1 MNKKKLSIFVIF
13 LMIFSALPL
22 QASITL
28 YLKLRFFE
36 GIREG
41 AEEPPKFVT
50 SSHLQ
55 STVSASIRSKF
66 ILAEEKEQIKKV
78 FNLREV
84 ELITEADLSWN
95 SKGSK
100 NISHLFR
107 LDSKIYRILITPS
120 ERDRMHQ
127 FKIEVFEQDKT
138 GENSLLDTEIIL
150 PEENIAVFGFED
162 KQGKPYFLSF
172 HIPKR
177 VDVGVDVGEIG
188 GIVGGVVPGER
199 DKDFAKDAVRAVGEI
214 KPPKLIKL
222 VKPVYPEEARREGVE
237 GVVIVEARTDK
248 EGNVEAVQVLRGI
261 DPHLN
266 KAAMAAVLQWKY
278 EPMYIKGKP
287 NGVVFTVTVRFKL
300 KDKDKEIG
308 DFAKGA
314 IELGEDEKPRLVKEV
329 KPVYPEELRKAGIQ
343 GVVTLRIRTD
353 EQGRVAKVRVLTS
366 ESSLLN
372 KPAIDAVRQWIYEV
386 YYSKEKP
393 KPVVFP
399 VKITFKLR

>member
-1 MNKKKLSIFVIF
+1 MSKKKLSIFAIF

-22 QASITL
+22 QASVTL

-41 AEEPPKFVT
+41 AAEPSKFVS

-95 SKGSK
+95 SKDSK
-100 NISHLFR
+100 KISHLFR

-138 GENSLLDTEIIL
+138 GESSLLDTEIIL

-172 HIPKR
+172 HIPDR
-177 VDVGVDVGEIG
+177 VVVVG
-188 GIVGGVVPGER
+188 GIVGGVTGGVVPVER
-199 DKDFAKDAVRAVGEI
+199 DKDFAKGAVRAVGEI

-248 EGNVEAVQVLRGI
+248 EGNVAAVQVLRGI

-314 IELGEDEKPRLVKEV
+314 IELGEDEKPKVLKKVN
-329 KPVYPEELRKAGIQ
+329 PVYPEELRKAGIQ
-343 GVVTLRIRTD
+343 GVVILKVKTD
-353 EQGRVAKVRVLTS
+353 EQGRVAAVRVLSS

-393 KPVVFP
+393 KSVVFP
-399 VKITFKLR
+399 VKVTFKLR

>member
-22 QASITL
+22 KASVTL

-36 GIREG
+36 GLREG
-41 AEEPPKFVT
+41 AAEPSKFVS

-66 ILAEEKEQIKKV
+66 ILAEEKDQIKKV

-84 ELITEADLSWN
+84 RLITEADLSWN
-95 SKGSK
+95 SKDSK

-120 ERDRMHQ
+120 ERVRTNQ

-138 GENSLLDTEIIL
+138 GENNLLDTEIIL

-172 HIPKR
+172 HVPDR
-177 VDVGVDVGEIG
+177 AVAVS
-188 GIVGGVVPGER
+188 GIVGGVAGGVVPGER
-199 DKDFAKDAVRAVGEI
+199 DKDFAKGAVRAVGEI
-214 KPPKLIKL
+214 KPPKLIKII
-222 VKPVYPEEARREGVE
+222 KPVYPEEARRERVE
-237 GVVIVEARTDK
+237 GMVIVEARTDK

-266 KAAMAAVLQWKY
+266 KAAIDAVRQWKY

-287 NGVVFTVTVRFKL
+287 NGVVFTTTVTFKL

-314 IELGEDEKPRLVKEV
+314 IELGEDEKPKVLKKVN
-329 KPVYPEELRKAGIQ
+329 PVYPEELRKAGIQ
-343 GVVTLRIRTD
+343 GVVILKVKTD
-353 EQGRVAKVRVLTS
+353 EQGRVAAVRVSSS

-372 KPAIDAVRQWIYEV
+372 KPAIDAVKKWIFEV

-393 KPVVFP
+393 KLVVFP
-399 VKITFKLR
+399 VKVTFKLR

>member
-1 MNKKKLSIFVIF
+1 MNKKKLSIFAIF

-22 QASITL
+22 KASVTL

-36 GIREG
+36 GLREEA
-41 AEEPPKFVT
+41 AEPSKFVS

-66 ILAEEKEQIKKV
+66 ILAEEKDQIKKV

-84 ELITEADLSWN
+84 RLITEADLSWS
-95 SKGSK
+95 SKDSK

-120 ERDRMHQ
+120 ERVRTNQ

-172 HIPKR
+172 HIPDR
-177 VDVGVDVGEIG
+177 VVVVG
-188 GIVGGVVPGER
+188 GITGGVAGGVVPGER
-199 DKDFAKDAVRAVGEI
+199 VKDFAKDAVRAVGEI
-214 KPPKLIKL
+214 KPPKLIKEVL
-222 VKPVYPEEARREGVE
+222 PVYPEEARKEGVE
-237 GVVIVEARTDK
+237 GVVILEARTDK

-287 NGVVFTVTVRFKL
+287 NGIVFTITVRFKL

-308 DFAKGA
+308 DFAEGA

-353 EQGRVAKVRVLTS
+353 EQGRVAAIRVLSS
-366 ESSLLN
+366 ESSLLS
-372 KPAIDAVRQWIYEV
+372 KPAIDAVRQWKYEV
-386 YYSKEKP
+386 YYSKGKP
-393 KPVVFP
+393 KSVVFP
-399 VKITFKLR
+399 VKVTFKLR

>member
-1 MNKKKLSIFVIF
+1 MNKKKLSIFAIL

-41 AEEPPKFVT
+41 AEEPPKFVS

-55 STVSASIRSKF
+55 STVTASIRSKF
-66 ILAEEKEQIKKV
+66 ILAEEKDQIKKV

-84 ELITEADLSWN
+84 RLITEADLSWN
-95 SKGSK
+95 SKDSE
-100 NISHLFR
+100 NISHLLR

-120 ERDRMHQ
+120 KRVRTHQ
-127 FKIEVFEQDKT
+127 FKIEVFEQDQT
-138 GENSLLDTEIIL
+138 GESSLLDTEIIL

-172 HIPKR
+172 HVPER
-177 VDVGVDVGEIG
+177 VAVVE
-188 GIVGGVVPGER
+188 GIVGGVAGGVIPGER
-199 DKDFAKDAVRAVGEI
+199 DKDFAKGAVRAVGDI
-214 KPPKLIKL
+214 KPPKLINV
-222 VKPVYPEEARREGVE
+222 VKVVYPEEARKQGVE
-237 GVVIVEARTDK
+237 GTVIVEARTDK
-248 EGNVEAVQVLRGI
+248 EGNVADVQVLRGI
-261 DPHLN
+261 DPYLN
-266 KAAMAAVLQWKY
+266 KAAIDAVRQWKY

-287 NGVVFTVTVRFKL
+287 YGVVFTTTVRFEL

-314 IELGEDEKPRLVKEV
+314 IELGEDEKPKLLEKVD
-329 KPVYPEELRKAGIQ
+329 PVYPEELRKAGIQ
-343 GVVTLRIRTD
+343 GVVTLRVRTD
-353 EQGRVAKVRVLTS
+353 EQGCVAKVRVLSS

-372 KPAIDAVRQWIYEV
+372 KPAIDAVRQWKYEV
-386 YYSKEKP
+386 FYSEEKP
-393 KPVVFP
+393 KPVTFT
-399 VKITFKLR
+399 VKVTFKLR

>member
-1 MNKKKLSIFVIF
+1 MSKKKLSIFAIF

-22 QASITL
+22 QASVTL

-41 AEEPPKFVT
+41 AEEPPKFV
-50 SSHLQ
+50 SSSYLQ

-66 ILAEEKEQIKKV
+66 ILDEEKEQIKKV

-95 SKGSK
+95 SKNSK

-120 ERDRMHQ
+120 ERIRTNQ

-172 HIPKR
+172 HIPDR
-177 VDVGVDVGEIG
+177 VVVG
-188 GIVGGVVPGER
+188 GIVGGVAGGVVPGER
-199 DKDFAKDAVRAVGEI
+199 DKDFAKGAVRAVGEI
-214 KPPKLIKL
+214 KPPKLIK
-222 VKPVYPEEARREGVE
+222 VVNPVYPEEARREGVE

-353 EQGRVAKVRVLTS
+353 EQGRVAKVQVLTS

-372 KPAIDAVRQWIYEV
+372 KSAIDAVRQWEYEV
-386 YYSKEKP
+386 FHSKGKP
-393 KPVVFP
+393 QPVTFT